1 MKKILK
7 LTSFLMIMM
16 VFVGCASRK
25 DKESKED
32 NELVGKWRQEVFEG
46 GISMV
51 SIYDFKS
58 NGRLTQTVEF
68 SGQGMDIAAEGT
80 CDYTYEN
87 NTITFKI
94 SGKDMTFTKVE
105 FEGLSAEETEMV
117 KEAALGQMT
126 DMVQTLTDVKINGD
140 TLTANFDGNEI
151 TMTRM

>member
-51 SIYDFKS
+51 STYDFKS